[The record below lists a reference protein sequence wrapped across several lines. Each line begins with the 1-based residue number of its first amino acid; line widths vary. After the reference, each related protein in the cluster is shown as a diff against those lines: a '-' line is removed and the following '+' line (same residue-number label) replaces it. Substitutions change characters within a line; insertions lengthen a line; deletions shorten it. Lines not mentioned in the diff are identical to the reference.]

1 MLGFFFFRAR
11 PWNKACRHV
20 FLTWMV
26 VQRIGKSPGV
36 ISGEDW
42 LVKQTLHS
50 ATASA
55 VSRGVSVIIHVER
68 PSFRMG
74 QTKSS

>member
-1 MLGFFFFRAR
+1 MVSNWKSLVVATYNAGHECRAFFFCRAR
-11 PWNKACRHV
+11 PWNKTFRHV

-42 LVKQTLHS
+42 LVKQTIHS

-55 VSRGVSVIIHVER
+55 VSI
-68 PSFRMG
+68 
-74 QTKSS
+74 

>member
-1 MLGFFFFRAR
+1 MVSHWKSLVVATYNAGHECRAFFFSRAR
-11 PWNKACRHV
+11 PWNKTCRRV

-36 ISGEDW
+36 ISGEDR
-42 LVKQTLHS
+42 LVKQTIHS

-55 VSRGVSVIIHVER
+55 VSI
-68 PSFRMG
+68 
-74 QTKSS
+74 